1 MLVAC
6 GRQMTRATKAGLM
19 LVRDDGFVRA
29 LVMPLEQE
37 MMMRG
42 IVVMYHDGDDLVLVN
57 VIGKFRPETIATATD
72 GLGIEMPQMHI
83 EMPEMGAHAK

>member
-1 MLVAC
+1 
-6 GRQMTRATKAGLM
+6 
-19 LVRDDGFVRA
+19 
-29 LVMPLEQE
+29 

-42 IVVMYHDGDDLVLVN
+42 IVVMYQDGDYLVLVN
-57 VIGKFRPETIATATD
+57 VIGKFRPEPIATATD

>member
-1 MLVAC
+1 
-6 GRQMTRATKAGLM
+6 
-19 LVRDDGFVRA
+19 
-29 LVMPLEQE
+29 MPLEQE

-42 IVVMYHDGDDLVLVN
+42 IVVMYHGGDDLVLVN